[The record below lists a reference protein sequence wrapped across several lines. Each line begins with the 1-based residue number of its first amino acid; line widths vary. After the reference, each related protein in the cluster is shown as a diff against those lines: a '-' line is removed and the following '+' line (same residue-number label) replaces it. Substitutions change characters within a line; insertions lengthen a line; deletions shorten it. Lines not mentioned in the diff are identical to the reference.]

1 MENKELT
8 DIVNSKNRFNIDSV
22 LDDDSDKMP
31 TYIGYFGAYTLI
43 KLKGKKA
50 IVFTDIRDSV
60 VKLITYW
67 FDDILYNIPG
77 FDSCWDGDYRFN
89 HDKPIIVKENGLYNL
104 VKPHSNK
111 LLLSEWCKSI
121 DTKWFYKKEFGGEY
135 AVNAIDKND
144 NEIIVFTDGS
154 IKQKNICNKENIEN
168 VLKMVK
174 SLSINE
180 IQTLW
185 IDKNLPCEF
194 IRGLEYKGKQRVKI
208 SAEKATELLKTHN
221 NFNSD
226 FNSAEWIV
234 SSGQVKLLFREYA
247 DSDYD

>member
-8 DIVNSKNRFNIDSV
+8 DIVDSKNRFNIDSV

-43 KLKGKKA
+43 KLKNKKA
-50 IVFTDIRDSV
+50 IVFIESSNSII
-60 VKLITYW
+60 KLITYW
-67 FDDILYNIPG
+67 FDDILYGPVYN
-77 FDSCWDGDYRFN
+77 SKWDADNRWN
-89 HDKPIIVKENGLYNL
+89 SDKPIVVKENGLYNL

-121 DTKWFYKKEFGGEY
+121 DTKWFFKKEFGDKY

-154 IKQKNICNKENIEN
+154 IMQKNICNKENIEN

-194 IRGLEYKGKQRVKI
+194 IRGLEYKGKQRIKI
-208 SAEKATELLKTHN
+208 DAEKATELLKTHN

-226 FNSAEWIV
+226 
-234 SSGQVKLLFREYA
+234 
-247 DSDYD
+247 

>member
-1 MENKELT
+1 MEIKELT

-43 KLKGKKA
+43 KLKNKKA
-50 IVFTDIRDSV
+50 IVLIDSRNSII
-60 VKLITYW
+60 KLITYW
-67 FDDILYNIPG
+67 FDDILYGTVYN
-77 FDSCWDGDYRFN
+77 SKWDADNRWNSDG
-89 HDKPIIVKENGLYNL
+89 PIVVKENGLYNL

-121 DTKWFYKKEFGGEY
+121 DTKWFFKKEFNEY

-154 IKQKNICNKENIEN
+154 IIQKNICNKENIEN

-208 SAEKATELLKTHN
+208 NAEKATELLKTHN